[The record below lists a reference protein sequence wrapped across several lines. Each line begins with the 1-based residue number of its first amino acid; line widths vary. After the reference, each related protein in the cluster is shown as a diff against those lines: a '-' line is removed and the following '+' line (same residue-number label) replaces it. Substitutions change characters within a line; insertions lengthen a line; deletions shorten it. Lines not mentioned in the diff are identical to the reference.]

1 MPCYEYTYIARQD
14 IQPQQVE
21 AITNDLTAII
31 ENNGGKVTKSEYWGL
46 RSLAYRIKKYKK
58 GHYVHLNVD
67 GSADAIAELE
77 RNSRLHEDVVRYMTI
92 RVEEFEEGESVVLRS
107 KGREGREERGGR
119 FDRGDR
125 NDRDRGDRGD
135 RNDRGDRGDRVE
147 RGGDSKPA
155 SAS

>member
-46 RSLAYRIKKYKK
+46 RNLAYRIKKYKK

-67 GSADAIAELE
+67 AGADAIAELE

-92 RVEEFEEGESVVLRS
+92 RVEEFEDGESVVLRS
-107 KGREGREERGGR
+107 KEREGRGGR
-119 FDRGDR
+119 Y
-125 NDRDRGDRGD
+125 DRDDNKRS
-135 RNDRGDRGDRVE
+135 
-147 RGGDSKPA
+147 DS
-155 SAS
+155 

>member
-46 RSLAYRIKKYKK
+46 RNLAYRIKKYKK

-67 GSADAIAELE
+67 AAADAIAELE

-92 RVEEFEEGESVVLRS
+92 RVDEFEEGESVVLRS
-107 KGREGREERGGR
+107 KEREGRGGR
-119 FDRGDR
+119 Y
-125 NDRDRGDRGD
+125 DRDDK
-135 RNDRGDRGDRVE
+135 
-147 RGGDSKPA
+147 KP